1 MNAARIAFGKVL
13 HHRLRPAEHRFA
25 YPVFFLLLPLHRLDK
40 VAAPFFSVNRA
51 NLFSFRFADHGA
63 CDGSPPLPWIRTLLA
78 REGIAA
84 DGEVWLQA
92 FPRMLG
98 YVFNPV
104 SFWYCHDRAGQLA
117 AVLAEVRNTFGER
130 HHYLI
135 AHADG
140 RPILDGET
148 LEARK
153 VFHVSPFMAVQG
165 HYRFRFHAR
174 PGDAR
179 ILARIDH
186 ADAEGDLLRT
196 AISGRA
202 VPLTAPRLLRAFFGY
217 PWMTLGVMA
226 RIHWQA
232 LRLWLK
238 RVPFFSK
245 PQPPFEETTR

>member
-1 MNAARIAFGKVL
+1 MNPARIVFGQVM
-13 HHRLRPAEHRFA
+13 HRRLRPARHRFA
-25 YPVFFLLLPLHRLDK
+25 YPVFFLLLPLQRLDE
-40 VAAPFFSVNRA
+40 VAAPLFSVNRA

-63 CDGSPPLPWIRTLLA
+63 RDGSPPLPWIRALLA
-78 REGIAA
+78 REGIVA

-104 SFWYCHDRAGQLA
+104 SFWYCHDRAGRLA

-130 HHYLI
+130 HNYLI

-140 RPILDGET
+140 SPIRDGET

-165 HYRFRFHAR
+165 HYRFRFHAQ

-186 ADAEGDLLRT
+186 ADAGGDLLHT

-202 VPLTAPRLLRAFFGY
+202 VPITAPHLLRAFFGY

-232 LRLWLK
+232 LLLWLK
-238 RVPFFSK
+238 RVPFHSK
-245 PQPPFEETTR
+245 PRPPFEETTR